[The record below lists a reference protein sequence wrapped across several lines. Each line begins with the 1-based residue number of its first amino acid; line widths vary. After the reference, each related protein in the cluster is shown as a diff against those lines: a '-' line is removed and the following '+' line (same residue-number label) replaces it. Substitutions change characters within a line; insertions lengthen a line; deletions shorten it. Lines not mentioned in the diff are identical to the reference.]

1 MNDWM
6 AQTRIKKNLSQQAL
20 SEKVG
25 VSREYISMIEN
36 GERTPSVDVAKKIA
50 QELGVSWVIFF
61 N

>member
-1 MNDWM
+1 M